1 MPKSTAEASEP
12 DQIGVTTKFSTQNG
26 WKASGAGTPVAVVGG
41 GAAGVEPVAA
51 VAAKDGAMP
60 ETERW

>member
-26 WKASGAGTPVAVVGG
+26 WKARGAGAPVGA
-41 GAAGVEPVAA
+41 GAAGGEPVAA

>member
-1 MPKSTAEASEP
+1 M
-12 DQIGVTTKFSTQNG
+12 TTKFSTQNG

-41 GAAGVEPVAA
+41 GAAGVEPLAA